1 VVRQVAGRAHAWCVA
16 KYVIC
21 DHLLPLQQIQNASQ
35 SPTGILMA
43 VATSPMQGAPVADAE
58 GQDAR
63 ETARML
69 RTLIANID
77 GMVYRCHHD
86 SQWTMEFVSDGCLAV
101 TGYGADD
108 LLFNSTISYE
118 QLTHPEDR
126 LRVRSSISAA
136 LTQGRRF
143 DVEYR
148 IINRSGAE
156 RWVWERGIGLYAPD
170 GKVLAVEGIVQDIS
184 TRESTYRALRNAERR
199 YRSLFDNAI
208 EGIFRTS
215 PDGRYLDANP
225 ALARIY
231 GFDSPLDLMNSL
243 SDIGAQLY
251 TDASRR
257 QTFIDTMRRHAS
269 VTGFESQIRRNDG
282 HLIWISENA
291 RAVHDDSG
299 RLICYEGTVEDVT
312 ELREYKERI
321 ERQARLDDLTG
332 LANRSLLRERLQ
344 EAVSIASADNSRFA
358 LVFVDLDR
366 FKYINDSLGHH
377 AGDELLCVTAAR
389 LTACAP
395 PGTTV
400 ARVGGDE
407 FVLLVPGADEAA
419 ARSLTRTILR
429 ATGEVWH
436 FNGTENRV
444 NGSVGVALYPDH
456 GRDPELLL
464 KNADA
469 AMYLAKDEGR
479 STLRFFSAELRAQ
492 ITERLEVEQ
501 RLREAI
507 QRDQLLLHFQPRVNL
522 ATGQITGAEALVR
535 WQAPGEPLVHPG
547 SFIAIAEE
555 TGLIVD
561 IGRYVLR
568 AACAQARAWLDAGH
582 SSLVVSIN
590 ASPRELQQER
600 YADCV
605 LEALRQFDLP
615 PESLEIEITES
626 MVVQDAPRLIRM
638 LVRLREMGVNIAIDD
653 FGTGYSNLRYLQRF
667 PAQRLKID
675 RSFITDVM
683 TNSEDAAIVKAI
695 ITLGHSLGMLVLAE
709 GVETPPQLGLLR
721 ELGCD
726 EVQGY
731 LLGRPAAAA
740 ELEAQINAL
749 R

>member
-1 VVRQVAGRAHAWCVA
+1 
-16 KYVIC
+16 
-21 DHLLPLQQIQNASQ
+21 LLPLQQFQNARQLQ
-35 SPTGILMA
+35 SGIRMA
-43 VATSPMQGAPVADAE
+43 VSASSMQASQGTDST
-58 GQDAR
+58 GQHVH

-77 GMVYRCHHD
+77 GMVYRCHND
-86 SQWTMEFVSDGCLAV
+86 SEWTMEFVSDGCLAV
-101 TGYGADD
+101 TGYAPED
-108 LLFNSTISYE
+108 LLLNNTISYE
-118 QLTHPEDR
+118 QITHPEDR
-126 LRVRSSISAA
+126 VRVRGSVSAA
-136 LTQGRRF
+136 LALGHRF

-148 IINRSGAE
+148 IIHRNGAE
-156 RWVWERGIGLYAPD
+156 RWVWERGIGLYSPD
-170 GKVLAVEGIVQDIS
+170 GAVLGVEGIVQDIS

-231 GFDSPLDLMNSL
+231 GFDSPLELMNSL

-251 TDASRR
+251 VDPGRR
-257 QTFIDTMRRHAS
+257 QEFIATMQRNAS
-269 VTGFESQIRRNDG
+269 VTRFESQVRRHDG
-282 HLIWISENA
+282 RLIWISENA
-291 RAVHDDSG
+291 RAVHDESG

-344 EAVSIASADNSRFA
+344 EAVSHAATADTRFA

-377 AGDELLCVTAAR
+377 AGDELLCVMAAR

-407 FVLLVPGADEAA
+407 FVLLVPDADEGA
-419 ARSLTRTILR
+419 ARALTRRILK

-444 NGSVGVALYPDH
+444 NGSVGVALYPEH
-456 GRDPELLL
+456 GRDPEALL

-469 AMYLAKDEGR
+469 AMYLAKDQGR
-479 STLRFFSAELRAQ
+479 DTLRFFSAELRAQ
-492 ITERLEVEQ
+492 MTERLEAEQ

-507 QRDQLLLHFQPRVNL
+507 KKDQLLLHFQPRVDVVS
-522 ATGQITGAEALVR
+522 GMITGTEALVR
-535 WQAPGEPLVHPG
+535 WQAPGEPLVYPVN
-547 SFIAIAEE
+547 FIAIAEE

-561 IGRYVLR
+561 IGRFVLR
-568 AACAQARAWLDAGH
+568 AACAQARAWLDAGYK
-582 SSLVVSIN
+582 SLVVSIN
-590 ASPRELQQER
+590 ASPHELQQER
-600 YADCV
+600 YADNV
-605 LEALRQFDLP
+605 LEALRTFDVP
-615 PESLEIEITES
+615 PEMLEIEITES

-638 LVRLREMGVNIAIDD
+638 LVRLRQMGVNIAIDD

-683 TNSEDAAIVKAI
+683 TNSEDAAIVRAI
-695 ITLGHSLGMLVLAE
+695 ITLGHSLGMLVVAE
-709 GVETPPQLGLLR
+709 GVESRAQLNLLR

-726 EVQGY
+726 EVQGFFT
-731 LLGRPAAAA
+731 GKPVTAA
-740 ELEAQINAL
+740 ELEAQITAT

>member
-1 VVRQVAGRAHAWCVA
+1 M
-16 KYVIC
+16 
-21 DHLLPLQQIQNASQ
+21 QQSQNAHLSN
-35 SPTGILMA
+35 PGNRMA
-43 VATSPMQGAPVADAE
+43 VAVSSLQEELGTDAT
-58 GQDAR
+58 GQHVD

-69 RTLIANID
+69 RTLIGNID
-77 GMVYRCHHD
+77 GMVYRCHND
-86 SQWTMEFVSDGCLAV
+86 AQWTMEFVSDGCLAV
-101 TGYGADD
+101 TGYDPED
-108 LLFNSTISYE
+108 LLLNRAVSYE
-118 QLTHPEDR
+118 QITHPEDR
-126 LRVRSSISAA
+126 LRVRNSVSAA
-136 LTQGRRF
+136 LALGRRF

-148 IINRSGAE
+148 IIHRNGAE
-156 RWVWERGIGLYAPD
+156 RWVWERGIGLYAVD
-170 GKVLAVEGIVQDIS
+170 GTVLGVEGIVQDIS

-231 GFDSPLDLMNSL
+231 GFDSPLELMNSL

-251 TDASRR
+251 VDPGRR
-257 QTFIDTMRRHAS
+257 QEFITTMQRNAS
-269 VTGFESQIRRNDG
+269 VTRFESQVRRHDG
-282 HLIWISENA
+282 RLIWISENA
-291 RAVHDDSG
+291 RAVHDESG
-299 RLICYEGTVEDVT
+299 RLVCYEGTVEDVT

-344 EAVSIASADNSRFA
+344 EAVSHAGATNTRFA

-377 AGDELLCVTAAR
+377 AGDELLCVMAAR

-407 FVLLVPGADEAA
+407 FVLLVPDADEAT
-419 ARSLTRTILR
+419 ARALTRRILK

-444 NGSVGVALYPDH
+444 NGSVGVALYPEH
-456 GRDPELLL
+456 GRDPEALL

-469 AMYLAKDEGR
+469 AMYLAKDQGR
-479 STLRFFSAELRAQ
+479 DTLRFFSAELRAQ
-492 ITERLEVEQ
+492 MTERLEAEQ

-507 QRDQLLLHFQPRVNL
+507 KKEQLLLHFQPRVDVVS
-522 ATGQITGAEALVR
+522 GKITGTEALVR
-535 WQAPGEPLVHPG
+535 WQAPGEPLVYPA

-555 TGLIVD
+555 TGLILD
-561 IGRYVLR
+561 IGRFVLR

-582 SSLVVSIN
+582 KSMVISIN
-590 ASPRELQQER
+590 ASPHELQQER
-600 YADCV
+600 YADNL
-605 LEALRQFDLP
+605 LESLRKFDVP
-615 PESLEIEITES
+615 PEMLEIEITES

-638 LVRLREMGVNIAIDD
+638 LVRLRQMGVNIAIDD

-683 TNSEDAAIVKAI
+683 TNSEDMAIVRAI
-695 ITLGHSLGMLVLAE
+695 ITLGHSLGMLVVAE
-709 GVETPPQLGLLR
+709 GVESRAQLNLLR

-726 EVQGY
+726 EVQGFFT
-731 LLGRPAAAA
+731 GKPVTAA
-740 ELEAQINAL
+740 ELEAQIRAAS
-749 R
+749 

>member
-1 VVRQVAGRAHAWCVA
+1 MSAVVTSM
-16 KYVIC
+16 
-21 DHLLPLQQIQNASQ
+21 QNVQGTDS
-35 SPTGILMA
+35 TGQH
-43 VATSPMQGAPVADAE
+43 VH
-58 GQDAR
+58 

-69 RTLIANID
+69 RTLIGNID
-77 GMVYRCHHD
+77 GMVYRCHND

-101 TGYGADD
+101 TGYAPDD
-108 LLFNSTISYE
+108 LLLNNTISYE
-118 QLTHPEDR
+118 EITHPEDR
-126 LRVRSSISAA
+126 LRVRNSVSVA
-136 LTQGRRF
+136 LAQGRRF

-148 IINRSGAE
+148 IIHRSGAE
-156 RWVWERGIGLYAPD
+156 RWVWERGIGLYGQD
-170 GKVLAVEGIVQDIS
+170 GTVLGVEGIVQDIS

-231 GFDSPLDLMNSL
+231 GFDSPLELMNSL

-251 TDASRR
+251 VDPVRR
-257 QTFIDTMRRHAS
+257 QEFIDTMRRQAS
-269 VTGFESQIRRNDG
+269 ITRFESQVRRNDG
-282 HLIWISENA
+282 RMIWISENA

-299 RLICYEGTVEDVT
+299 RLVCYEGTVEDVT
-312 ELREYKERI
+312 ELREYKERL
-321 ERQARLDDLTG
+321 ERQARIDDLTG
-332 LANRSLLRERLQ
+332 LANRSLLREKLQ
-344 EAVSIASADNSRFA
+344 EAVSHAGANDARFA

-377 AGDELLCVTAAR
+377 AGDELLCVMAAR

-407 FVLLVPGADEAA
+407 FVLLVPDADEGM
-419 ARSLTRTILR
+419 ARALTRRILK

-456 GRDPELLL
+456 GRDPEALL

-469 AMYLAKDEGR
+469 AMYLAKDQGR
-479 STLRFFSAELRAQ
+479 DTLRFFSAELRAQ
-492 ITERLEVEQ
+492 MTERLEAEQ

-507 QRDQLLLHFQPRVNL
+507 KKEQLLLHFQPRVDVMS
-522 ATGQITGAEALVR
+522 GRITGAEALVR
-535 WQAPGEPLVHPG
+535 WQAPGEPLVYPV

-561 IGRYVLR
+561 IGRFVLR
-568 AACAQARAWLDAGH
+568 AACAQARTWLDAGYK
-582 SSLVVSIN
+582 SMVVSIN
-590 ASPRELQQER
+590 ASPHELQQER
-600 YADCV
+600 YADTV
-605 LEALRQFDLP
+605 LEALRRFEVP
-615 PESLEIEITES
+615 PEMLEIEITES
-626 MVVQDAPRLIRM
+626 MVVQDAQRLIRM
-638 LVRLREMGVNIAIDD
+638 LVRLRQMGVNIAIDD

-675 RSFITDVM
+675 RSFITDVL
-683 TNSEDAAIVKAI
+683 TNAEDMAIVRAI
-695 ITLGHSLGMLVLAE
+695 ITLGHSLGMLVVAE
-709 GVETPPQLGLLR
+709 GVETRPQLNLLR

-731 LLGRPAAAA
+731 FTGRPVAAA
-740 ELEAQINAL
+740 ELEAQLDAS

>member
-1 VVRQVAGRAHAWCVA
+1 MAAAAPSMHA
-16 KYVIC
+16 
-21 DHLLPLQQIQNASQ
+21 AS
-35 SPTGILMA
+35 GA
-43 VATSPMQGAPVADAE
+43 DATSQQAH
-58 GQDAR
+58 

-69 RTLIANID
+69 RTLIGNID
-77 GMVYRCHHD
+77 GMVYRCHND
-86 SQWTMEFVSDGCLAV
+86 SQWTMEFVSDGCLTV
-101 TGYGADD
+101 TGYDPCD
-108 LLFNSTISYE
+108 LLLNHTISYE
-118 QLTHPEDR
+118 QITHPEDR
-126 LRVRSSISAA
+126 QRVRNSVRAA
-136 LTQGRRF
+136 LAQGRRF

-148 IINRSGAE
+148 IIHRSGAE
-156 RWVWERGIGLYAPD
+156 RWVWERGIGLYAQD
-170 GKVLAVEGIVQDIS
+170 GTVLAVEGIVQDIN
-184 TRESTYRALRNAERR
+184 TRASTYRAVRNAERR

-231 GFDSPLDLMNSL
+231 GFDSPLALMNSL

-251 TDASRR
+251 VDSARR
-257 QTFIDTMRRHAS
+257 QEFIDTMQRHAS
-269 VTGFESQIRRNDG
+269 VSGFESQVRRCDG
-282 HLIWISENA
+282 RLIWISENA
-291 RAVHDDSG
+291 RAVHDESG

-344 EAVSIASADNSRFA
+344 EAVSNAGANDSRFA

-377 AGDELLCVTAAR
+377 AGDELLCVMAAR

-395 PGTTV
+395 AGATV

-407 FVLLVPGADEAA
+407 FVLLVPDADETA
-419 ARSLTRTILR
+419 ARALTRKILH

-456 GRDPELLL
+456 GRDPEALL

-469 AMYLAKDEGR
+469 AMYLAKDQGR
-479 STLRFFSAELRAQ
+479 DTLRFFSAELRAQ
-492 ITERLEVEQ
+492 MTERLEAEQ

-507 QRDQLLLHFQPRVNL
+507 KREQLLLHFQPRVDI
-522 ATGQITGAEALVR
+522 ASGRITGAEALVR
-535 WQAPGEPLVHPG
+535 WQAPGEPLVYPLN
-547 SFIAIAEE
+547 FIAIAEE

-582 SSLVVSIN
+582 TAMVVSVN
-590 ASPRELQQER
+590 ASPHELQQER
-600 YADCV
+600 YADHV
-605 LEALRQFDLP
+605 LEALRKFNLP

-638 LVRLREMGVNIAIDD
+638 LARLRQMGVNIAIDD

-683 TNSEDAAIVKAI
+683 TNSEDAAIVRAI
-695 ITLGHSLGMLVLAE
+695 ITLGHSLGMLVVAE
-709 GVETPPQLGLLR
+709 GVETEPQLGLLR

-731 LLGRPAAAA
+731 FTGRPVAASELKAQLNAA
-740 ELEAQINAL
+740 